1 MADPV
6 VPWEGSRWPPRKW
19 QAEALPVV
27 IEAMR
32 RGTPAL
38 VAAVMGAGKSI
49 LQAEVGRM
57 ALPRLGGRAV
67 VYTVPRLRLV
77 DQLAATL
84 RDRLGAGVVGT
95 YSGRRKQPDRPVIVC
110 CNASLPSLGLDLA
123 AAGRRIAVLIADEA
137 HGTEASTL
145 RDTIP
150 TLAPRC
156 LLGFT
161 ATPFRSVPEE
171 SISLFREIVYR
182 YTIQDAVRD
191 GVLVEPRVV
200 RFEGAREPDELDQVC
215 LDMIRKHGE
224 GPGIVSAVD
233 IADAEA
239 YAAWLT
245 AQGEPAEAIH
255 SRQRAREQE
264 ALLDR
269 LRQGELRALVHV
281 SLLAEGVDLPW
292 LRWICLR
299 RHVSA
304 RVRFLQEVGRV
315 LRVDRDDP
323 GKVDGVIMD
332 PHLLLGQHGWT
343 SAEAIGEALEQ
354 AAEAEA
360 QERSV
365 SRGTREVVEHEA
377 VALDLLLAYLES
389 ARTELQEAQV
399 IEPKRIDH
407 GGWQLAPVSEKQ
419 VDAIKGA
426 ARLTRHIPGE
436 HREAIRALCY
446 VPWALTRGQASDLL
460 DVLYGGAKWC
470 RPRAEARGVPAYRVQ
485 WPAGRLTVQQPD
497 EAAIKSIARLGRRV
511 QRQDRKAQQVTP

>member
-1 MADPV
+1 MPDPV
-6 VPWEGSRWPPRKW
+6 IPWEGSQWPPRKW

-27 IEAMR
+27 IDAMK
-32 RGTPAL
+32 RGVPAM

-49 LQAEVGRM
+49 LQAEVGRL
-57 ALPRLGGRAV
+57 ALPKLAGRAI

-84 RDRLGAGVVGT
+84 RERLGAHVVGT

-110 CNASLPSLGLDLA
+110 CNASLPALGLDLA
-123 AAGRRIAVLIADEA
+123 AAGRAIVLLIADEA

-182 YTIQDAVRD
+182 YSITDAVRD

-200 RFEGAREPDELDQVC
+200 RFKGTQEPGELDQVC
-215 LDMIRKHGE
+215 LDMLREHGD

-233 IADAEA
+233 IQDAED

-245 AQGEPAEAIH
+245 GQGFDALAIH
-255 SRQRAREQE
+255 SRHRAREQE
-264 ALLDR
+264 DR
-269 LRQGELRALVHV
+269 LAQLRDGKVRALVHV

-315 LRVDRDDP
+315 LRVDRNNP

-354 AAEAEA
+354 AAAAE
-360 QERSV
+360 ESEPSTV
-365 SRGTREVVEHEA
+365 RGTREVVEHEA
-377 VALDLLLAYLES
+377 IALDLLLAYLES
-389 ARTELQEAQV
+389 ARAELEQAGV
-399 IEPKRIDH
+399 IKGKAIDP
-407 GGWQLAPVSEKQ
+407 GGWQIVPVSEKQ
-419 VDAIKGA
+419 VDAIKSAG
-426 ARLTRHIPGE
+426 RLTRHIPGE
-436 HREAIRALCY
+436 HREAIRALTY

-460 DVLYGGAKWC
+460 DVLYGGARWC
-470 RPRAEARGVPAYRVQ
+470 RTRADARGVQHYRVQ
-485 WPAGRLTVQQPD
+485 WPAGRLTVEQPD
-497 EAAIKSIARLGRRV
+497 EAAIKSIAKLGRRV
-511 QRQDRKAQQVTP
+511 KRQEAKA